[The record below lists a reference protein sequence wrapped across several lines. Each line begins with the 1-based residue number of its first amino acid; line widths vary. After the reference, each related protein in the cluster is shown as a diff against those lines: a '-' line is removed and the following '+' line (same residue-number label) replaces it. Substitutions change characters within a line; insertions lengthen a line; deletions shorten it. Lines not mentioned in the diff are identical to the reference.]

1 MTQERT
7 VPTDSFC
14 QMLNVN
20 VDNAKLN
27 DSEFRQ
33 FVRNTLPIVIFKR
46 TSDPNPSDIK
56 FGYTDKDTH
65 VEMDGGELD
74 DP

>member
-1 MTQERT
+1 MAQERI
-7 VPTDSFC
+7 VPADSFC
-14 QMLNVN
+14 QTLNVN

-46 TSDPNPSDIK
+46 PDDPNPSDVK
-56 FGYTDKDTH
+56 FGYTH